1 MNYEKQNFNNGEVL
15 EAKHL
20 NYIEEGIEQAYE
32 EIEELGETISEFQIA
47 QNIDI
52 LELLFKKRSEEG
64 WLKNKKNI

>member
-52 LELLFKKRSEEG
+52 LELLFKKRSDEG
-64 WLKNKKNI
+64 

>member
-64 WLKNKKNI
+64 